1 VSAAEVTG
9 LHRDGFTRDVRLTQM
24 RLTEVRWVIEEI
36 LKHCQPVETIPP
48 RLGMQIVRLL
58 DELEIAEPEKPTT
71 PTKGST

>member
-1 VSAAEVTG
+1 
-9 LHRDGFTRDVRLTQM
+9 
-24 RLTEVRWVIEEI
+24 VIEEI

-48 RLGMQIVRLL
+48 RLRMQIVRLL